1 MLGHLMLVEGCLVHY
16 KLLCPKLRTRLVLP
30 AHAAIEHASSEH
42 CDEAEF
48 SKQKSSG
55 GIAPRVNTFPRY
67 AA

>member
-1 MLGHLMLVEGCLVHY
+1 MLGHEMLVEGCLVHY

-48 SKQKSSG
+48 SKQ
-55 GIAPRVNTFPRY
+55 
-67 AA
+67 